1 MIKCPHCGSTAQ
13 VEEWE
18 TNYYE
23 DSVDE
28 ITVIRRYRCG
38 CGCYFNGTSCYKM
51 DGNYELIE
59 VE

>member
-23 DSVDE
+23 DSANE
-28 ITVIRRYRCG
+28 ITVVRRYRCG
-38 CGCYFNGTSCYKM
+38 CGCYFTGTTAYHI
-51 DGNYELIE
+51 DGEEEIE
-59 VE
+59 ED